1 MSRVRIIPRIDIKN
15 ENLVKGIHFEGLR
28 VLGAPEE
35 FANYYYENGADEIMY
50 TDVVASLYDR
60 CSLNHVIEE
69 MAKNIFV
76 PLTVAGGIRN
86 LDDIRKALLSGADK
100 VSLNTAAIENPSFIK
115 EAAREFGRSTIVVTV
130 ESIKG
135 ADDYYCFTDNGREE
149 TGRKVLE
156 WVKEIEE
163 LGAGEIVLSSVDHE
177 GAGKGFDLE
186 LIKEVVKNA
195 KVPVVVHG
203 GAGTKEHVESVVKLG
218 VDGVVIASLFHYD
231 YIQKSKYRDSKG
243 LEGNTDFLKSGRVA
257 KSFEPINIKDLKG
270 YLNRNEK
277 ICREI

>member
-86 LDDIRKALLSGADK
+86 LDDIRKA
-100 VSLNTAAIENPSFIK
+100 V
-115 EAAREFGRSTIVVTV
+115 
-130 ESIKG
+130 
-135 ADDYYCFTDNGREE
+135 
-149 TGRKVLE
+149 
-156 WVKEIEE
+156 
-163 LGAGEIVLSSVDHE
+163 
-177 GAGKGFDLE
+177 
-186 LIKEVVKNA
+186 LIK
-195 KVPVVVHG
+195 
-203 GAGTKEHVESVVKLG
+203 
-218 VDGVVIASLFHYD
+218 FH
-231 YIQKSKYRDSKG
+231 
-243 LEGNTDFLKSGRVA
+243 
-257 KSFEPINIKDLKG
+257 
-270 YLNRNEK
+270 
-277 ICREI
+277 